1 LDIYPARELPMEGVS
16 SAIIF
21 DKMKNSN
28 KVLITK
34 EALLEE
40 LKTRD
45 LEVLMTLGAGDI
57 GALVPDIAKMLT
69 KS

>member
-1 LDIYPARELPMEGVS
+1 MEGVS

-21 DKMKNSN
+21 DKMQHSN
-28 KVLITK
+28 KVLIKK

-40 LKTRD
+40 LKTRN

-57 GALVPDIAKMLT
+57 GALVPNIVKMLV
-69 KS
+69 KP